1 MQWPPPVRVALGS
14 SRTAFVLIVLLA
26 TGTCVVIATLPF
38 DPAALALAEFAV
50 VVWAIDRVYV
60 VALRQG
66 PRAVR
71 HFELRG
77 DLTVVVV
84 TGDGSV
90 RAGRVHRDSYV
101 GARLTTL
108 VWRPFG
114 RRRARTILLLPDM
127 LPVQDFRRLRVL
139 MRYGRS
145 DVAQGSPASHA

>member
-1 MQWPPPVRVALGS
+1 MQWPPSVRVVLGS
-14 SRTAFVLIVLLA
+14 SKAAFALIALLA

-38 DPAALALAEFAV
+38 EPAALALANFGV

-84 TGDGSV
+84 TGDGSAC
-90 RAGRVHRDSYV
+90 AGRVHRDSYV

-127 LPVQDFRRLRVL
+127 LPAQDFRRLRVL
-139 MRYGRS
+139 MRHGRS

>member
-1 MQWPPPVRVALGS
+1 MQWPPSVRVVLGS
-14 SRTAFVLIVLLA
+14 SKAAFASIVLLA
-26 TGTCVVIATLPF
+26 LATCAVIATLPF
-38 DPAALALAEFAV
+38 EPAALALASLTV

-60 VALRQG
+60 IALRQG

-77 DLTVVVV
+77 DLTVVVI
-84 TGDGSV
+84 TGDGSAC
-90 RAGRVHRDSYV
+90 AGRVHRDSYV
-101 GARLTTL
+101 GARLTTI

-114 RRRARTILLLPDM
+114 RRRSRTILLLRDM
-127 LPVQDFRRLRVL
+127 LPAQDFRRLRVL

>member
-1 MQWPPPVRVALGS
+1 MQWPPSVRVVLTSSKAAL
-14 SRTAFVLIVLLA
+14 VLIVMLA
-26 TGTCVVIATLPF
+26 TATCAVLATLPF
-38 DPAALALAEFAV
+38 EPAAIVLATFAV
-50 VVWAIDRVYV
+50 VVGAIDRVYV

-71 HFELRG
+71 QFELRG

-84 TGDGSV
+84 MGDGTAC
-90 RAGRVHRDSYV
+90 AGRVHRDSYV

-114 RRRARTILLLPDM
+114 RRRVRTIVLLPDM
-127 LPVQDFRRLRVL
+127 LPAQEFRRLRVL